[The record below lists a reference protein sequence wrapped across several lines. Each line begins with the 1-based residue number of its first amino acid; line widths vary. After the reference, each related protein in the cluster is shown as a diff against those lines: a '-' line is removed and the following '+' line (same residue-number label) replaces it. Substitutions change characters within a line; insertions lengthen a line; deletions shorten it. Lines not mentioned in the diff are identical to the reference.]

1 MSNKQQEIH
10 LTEALFQPYTIHNL
24 TIPTRIVMAPMSR
37 GFSPNGVPGPDVAAY
52 YRRRAENGV
61 GLIVTEGTVINHPAA
76 TSEPTLPHIYG
87 EAALNGWGEAVRQV
101 HEAGGKIFPQI
112 WHMGIAR
119 PAGSQPNP
127 DVLSISP
134 SGLDLDGN
142 KVGEPMTE
150 EEIANVIQSYVDAAV
165 NAQKIGFDGI
175 ELHGAHGYLIDQFLW
190 EQTNVRTD
198 RYGGNRMK
206 RTQFAVELIQSI
218 RAAVGPDYP
227 IAIRISQWKMNDY
240 NAKLVDTPE
249 QLEQL
254 LHVLVQAGVDIFH
267 CSTRRFWEPEF
278 EGSELNFAGWVK
290 KLSGKT
296 TITVGSVGL
305 DTDYVSLYTE
315 GKGAGHTDID
325 ALLERLSNDEFD
337 LVAVG
342 RALLGDP
349 EWAAKIRDG
358 RLNELQ
364 AFTPEALAALV

>member
-1 MSNKQQEIH
+1 MSNKQQETH

-37 GFSPNGVPGPDVAAY
+37 GFSPNGVPGPNVAAY

-87 EAALNGWGEAVRQV
+87 EAALNGWAEVVRQV

-134 SGLDLDGN
+134 SGLDLDGK
-142 KVGEPMTE
+142 KVGEPMTA

-190 EQTNVRTD
+190 GQTNVRTD

-206 RTQFAVELIQSI
+206 RTQFAVEVIQAI

-227 IAIRISQWKMNDY
+227 IALRISQWKMNDY

-249 QLEQL
+249 QLKQL
-254 LHVLVQAGVDIFH
+254 LHVFVQAGVDIFH

-349 EWAAKIRDG
+349 EWAVKIREG

-364 AFTPEALAALV
+364 AFKPEVLAALI